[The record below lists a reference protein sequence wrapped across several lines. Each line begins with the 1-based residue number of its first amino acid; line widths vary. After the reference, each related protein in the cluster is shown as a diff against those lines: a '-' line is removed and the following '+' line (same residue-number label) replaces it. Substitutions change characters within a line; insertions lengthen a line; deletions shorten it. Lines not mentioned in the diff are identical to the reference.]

1 MSNTKSNNILY
12 IDVQDIDNFRML
24 LVSTGVILSIA
35 GSYLIL
41 GQIVLPMLIL
51 GKITY
56 NMYLMSSLTLALIW
70 VLIGKI
76 TSSYFRQYL
85 LIKSIKD

>member
-56 NMYLMSSLTLALIW
+56 NMYLMSSLALALIW

>member
-12 IDVQDIDNFRML
+12 IDVKDIDNFRML

-56 NMYLMSSLTLALIW
+56 NMYLMSSLALALIW